1 MTWPLLLSLIAL
13 VLVAA
18 WALWATYGLVR
29 ARRESESVQRNLAE
43 CTDQRRALAQELS
56 ALSQVSTT
64 AVMLLDENGGYLW
77 GNDAIQTFLIPGS
90 ETGRPVFKSQALTE
104 VLSLTLRDGRGHTR
118 QFNVGNDVF
127 LAHCSRLDHQPPMVV
142 LIVEDVTELQRLGR
156 ARRDFVANIS
166 HDLRTPIATIQL
178 LVETLQEGAFEKP
191 KKRQKLLDSIAT
203 QTLTLQQL
211 AQELMDLSLIESG
224 RMPLR
229 LVATPLSEVVEPA
242 VTQLMS
248 QIERQE
254 IRLERDYDPD
264 LIVLA
269 NAESLQRVLQNILHN
284 AIKFTPEQGVIT
296 IGSRALD
303 DEVAV
308 FVQDTGPGIPPE
320 HLDRIFER
328 FYKTDSSRSGGG
340 SGLGLAIAKHIIEGH
355 GGRIWAESQ
364 PGEGAVF
371 TFTLLRA

>member
-1 MTWPLLLSLIAL
+1 
-13 VLVAA
+13 
-18 WALWATYGLVR
+18 
-29 ARRESESVQRNLAE
+29 
-43 CTDQRRALAQELS
+43 LAQELS

-254 IRLERDYDPD
+254 IRLERDYDPE

-340 SGLGLAIAKHIIEGH
+340 SGLGLAIAKHIVEGH